1 MDREKKCNEK
11 WINETEERERERLG
25 NSRGKGNEIGQKL
38 GFRRR
43 EEKTGAAKR
52 RDDG

>member
-1 MDREKKCNEK
+1 MDKRNGKEGEGDGLRNPSE
-11 WINETEERERERLG
+11 
-25 NSRGKGNEIGQKL
+25 NSRKGNEIGHKL